1 MKLYEINQEIMQ
13 IYSESVD
20 PETGEL
26 LVDLDFEKLNYLKV
40 ARDAK
45 VLNLGKFVKNLDAE
59 LTAVNNEKTKFL
71 KREQSLKRQIES
83 IKTYLA
89 KNMAEGEKFKDAQI
103 MVSWRMPSEQVHVS
117 NVDMLPEKYKR
128 ISVDANKVEL
138 KRAIKNGEA
147 ITGACLQYGEPSVLI
162 R

>member
-40 ARDAK
+40 ARDMK

-89 KNMAEGEKFKDAQI
+89 KNMAEGEKFKDTQI
-103 MVSWRMPSEQVHVS
+103 MVSWRMPGEQVHVS

>member
-1 MKLYEINQEIMQ
+1 MKLYDINQEIMQ
-13 IYSESVD
+13 VVCEAVD
-20 PETGEL
+20 AETGE
-26 LVDLDFEKLNYLKV
+26 VIAELDTQKLTSLKI
-40 ARDAK
+40 ARKEK
-45 VLNLGKFVKNLDAE
+45 VLNLGKYIKNLDAE

-71 KREQSLKRQIES
+71 KWEQSLKKRIES

-89 KNMAEGEKFKDAQI
+89 KNMAEGEKFKDTQI
-103 MVSWRMPSEQVHVS
+103 MVSWRMPGEQVHVS
-117 NVDMLPEKYKR
+117 NVDMIPEKYKR
-128 ISVDANKVEL
+128 ITVDANKVEL